1 MISACQFLIVLLVS
15 DTAVLLACEFKVKHH
30 LHFLKQEH
38 GLAEEVVRR
47 RAREK
52 RRKGCLS
59 MQW

>member
-15 DTAVLLACEFKVKHH
+15 DTAVLLACEFKVKHR
-30 LHFLKQEH
+30 LHFKQEH

-47 RAREK
+47 RAGEK